1 MRDITKKVEA
11 TIGKL
16 NRTVTIDTITD
27 LGDGI
32 YRLDTCCT
40 YWLRPCKTITI
51 DSVEYKIQS
60 FVQNESLTIK
70 GDIVPGVNTFT
81 ITPPYYKHGTPMAT
95 NNELFHVDNDQQ
107 LPLVWLLEILTQSV
121 FENEE
126 NPLNYSSDLR
136 LFFLDE
142 YDPEDDLT
150 SDIYTD
156 IIRPM
161 QSMVDEFIKEVRKD
175 GNYNDVDEYRTI
187 NWSKFGVYTTN
198 KGSTSKILDAYL
210 SGIEVKITL
219 DIMKI
224 ENCNDCVC

>member
-1 MRDITKKVEA
+1 MRDITKQVQS
-11 TIGKL
+11 TISKL
-16 NRTVTIDTITD
+16 TRTVTIDIITD

-51 DSVEYKIQS
+51 DSVDYRIQS

-70 GDIVPGVNTFT
+70 GDVLPTAATFT
-81 ITPPYYKHGTPMAT
+81 ITPPYYKHGTPIAT

-150 SDIYTD
+150 SDLYTD

-161 QSMVDEFIKEVRKD
+161 QSMVEEFIKEVRKD
-175 GNYNDVDEYRTI
+175 GIYNDIDEYRTI

-210 SGIEVKITL
+210 SGIEVRITL
-219 DIMKI
+219 EIMKI
-224 ENCNDCVC
+224 ENCDDCVC

>member
-16 NRTVTIDTITD
+16 TRTVTIDTITD

-51 DSVEYKIQS
+51 NSIDYRIQS

-70 GDIVPGVNTFT
+70 GDVVPGLTTFT
-81 ITPPYYKHGTPMAT
+81 ITPPFYKHGTPMAT

-121 FENEE
+121 FQNEE
-126 NPLNYSSDLR
+126 NPLDYSSDLR

-156 IIRPM
+156 IVRPM
-161 QSMVDEFIKEVRKD
+161 QSMVEEFIKEVRKD
-175 GNYNDVDEYRTI
+175 GIYNDVDEYRTI

-198 KGSTSKILDAYL
+198 KGSTSKVLDAYL

-219 DIMKI
+219 EIMKI
-224 ENCNDCVC
+224 TDCNDCVC

>member
-16 NRTVTIDTITD
+16 TRTVTIDTITD

-51 DSVEYKIQS
+51 DSVDYKIQS

-70 GDIVPGVNTFT
+70 GDVLPTAATFT

-121 FENEE
+121 FQNEE
-126 NPLNYSSDLR
+126 NPLDYSSDLR

-161 QSMVDEFIKEVRKD
+161 QSMVEEFIKEVKKD
-175 GNYNDVDEYRTI
+175 GNYNDIDEYMTI

-198 KGSTSKILDAYL
+198 KGSTSKVLDAYL

-219 DIMKI
+219 EIMKI

>member
-1 MRDITKKVEA
+1 MRDITKQVQS
-11 TIGKL
+11 TISKL
-16 NRTVTIDTITD
+16 TRTVTIDIITD

-51 DSVEYKIQS
+51 DSVDYRIQS

-70 GDIVPGVNTFT
+70 GDVLPTAATFT

-150 SDIYTD
+150 SDLYTD

-161 QSMVDEFIKEVRKD
+161 QSMVEEFIKEVRKD
-175 GNYNDVDEYRTI
+175 GIYNDIDEYRTI

-210 SGIEVKITL
+210 SGIEVRITL
-219 DIMKI
+219 EIMKI
-224 ENCNDCVC
+224 ENCDDCVC

>member
-1 MRDITKKVEA
+1 MRDITKQVQS
-11 TIGKL
+11 TISKL
-16 NRTVTIDTITD
+16 TRTVTIDIITD

-32 YRLDTCCT
+32 YRIDTCCT

-51 DSVEYKIQS
+51 DSVDYRIQS

-70 GDIVPGVNTFT
+70 GDVLPTAATFT

-150 SDIYTD
+150 SDLYTD

-161 QSMVDEFIKEVRKD
+161 QSMVEEFIKEVRKD
-175 GNYNDVDEYRTI
+175 GIYNDIDEYRTI

-210 SGIEVKITL
+210 SGIEVRITL
-219 DIMKI
+219 EIMKI
-224 ENCNDCVC
+224 ENCDDCVC

>member
-16 NRTVTIDTITD
+16 TRTVTIDTITD

-51 DSVEYKIQS
+51 DSVDYKIQS

-70 GDIVPGVNTFT
+70 GDVLPTAATFT

-121 FENEE
+121 FQNEE
-126 NPLNYSSDLR
+126 NPLDYSSDLR

-161 QSMVDEFIKEVRKD
+161 QSMVEEFIKEVEKD
-175 GNYNDVDEYRTI
+175 GNYNDLDEYRTI

-198 KGSTSKILDAYL
+198 KGSTSKVLDAYL

-219 DIMKI
+219 EIMKI

>member
-16 NRTVTIDTITD
+16 TRTVTIDVITD

-51 DSVEYKIQS
+51 NSIDYRIQS

-70 GDIVPGVNTFT
+70 GDVLPTAATFT
-81 ITPPYYKHGTPMAT
+81 ITPPFYKHGTPMAT

-121 FENEE
+121 FQNEE
-126 NPLNYSSDLR
+126 NPLDYSSDLR

-150 SDIYTD
+150 SDLYTD

-161 QSMVDEFIKEVRKD
+161 QSMVEEFIKEVEKD
-175 GNYNDVDEYRTI
+175 GIYNDVDEYMTI

-198 KGSTSKILDAYL
+198 KGSTSKVLDAYL

-219 DIMKI
+219 EIMKI
-224 ENCNDCVC
+224 ENCDDCVC

>member
-16 NRTVTIDTITD
+16 TRTVTIDVISD

-51 DSVEYKIQS
+51 DSVDYKIQS

-70 GDIVPGVNTFT
+70 GDILPTAATFT
-81 ITPPYYKHGTPMAT
+81 ITPPFYKHGTPIAT

-126 NPLNYSSDLR
+126 NPLDYSSDLR

-161 QSMVDEFIKEVRKD
+161 QSMVEEFIKEVEKD
-175 GNYNDVDEYRTI
+175 GNYNDLDEYRTI

-210 SGIEVKITL
+210 SGIEVRITL
-219 DIMKI
+219 EIMKI